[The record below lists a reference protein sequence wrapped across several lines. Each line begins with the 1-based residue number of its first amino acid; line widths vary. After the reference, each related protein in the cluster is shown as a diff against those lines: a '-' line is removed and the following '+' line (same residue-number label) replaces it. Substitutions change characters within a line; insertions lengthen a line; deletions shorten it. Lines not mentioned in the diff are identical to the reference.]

1 MKKNVLALSI
11 AAMVGGLGFAGA
23 ASAGVVPGTATP
35 TATTLGL
42 TNAAGFGLSEG
53 GTGHN
58 LVVPYFSAQNGNMT
72 VLHLVNTDTQNGK
85 AVKVRFRGAANS
97 DDLMD
102 FQVFLSPQDVWTAA
116 VTQGANGVLQLVSS
130 DNTCTLP
137 RLNSAPLQAE
147 PDGAKAAGA
156 VGFFNGTTARL
167 NPKLSAD
174 ALAAGS
180 REGYVEIFNMA
191 DIPSAAVYGAGANAQ
206 SALYK
211 TIKHNASGVAAC
223 DSTVLNPAVLTTDH
237 TTELTA
243 AAAGL
248 ATPTTG
254 LMGDW
259 YIMNVPQTT
268 TFSGAATALTATV
281 NADGTGAA
289 ARGNFVLFPQRA
301 TPVTAAV
308 ANNSTADPLFR
319 TVNVG
324 TTKDAAGAVT
334 PGTFAN
340 PVIRAGQYDLP
351 DMSTPYFAAPAPAAP
366 LAQAQSLSQ
375 QLAVNNVINQYA
387 NDTSISGKTDWVFS
401 MPTRRYSVALN
412 YNGSGTNAATRVF
425 SEGILGV
432 NAPATAFFHDG
443 NTEVTAATADARICV
458 TADGQTFYGREE
470 EVREDGAVLSPGQ
483 VAQFRFCGETSVLS
497 FRDAGTSVLGA
508 TVARQDTGTSAY
520 MRGWA
525 NANVVNAG
533 AGLPILGASFQKL
546 TNPSAGA
553 NFSGT
558 YGITWPHRV
567 NRTVAP

>member
-23 ASAGVVPGTATP
+23 ASAGVVPGTLVP
-35 TATTLGL
+35 DATTLGA
-42 TNAAGFGLSEG
+42 TTAAGFQLTEG

-72 VLHLVNTDTQNGK
+72 VLHLVNTDTENGK

-137 RLNSAPLQAE
+137 RLNSAPLQAT
-147 PDGAKAAGA
+147 PDGAKAANA

-174 ALAAGS
+174 ALASGS

-191 DIPSAAVYGAGANAQ
+191 DIPSASVYGSTTDAQ

-211 TIKHNASGVAAC
+211 TIKHNAAGVAAC
-223 DSTVLNPAVLTTDH
+223 DSAVLNPAVLTTDH
-237 TTELTA
+237 TTQATA
-243 AAAGL
+243 AAVGL

-281 NADGTGAA
+281 NADGTGGA

-301 TPVTAAV
+301 TAVTAAV
-308 ANNSTADPLFR
+308 ANNATADPLFR
-319 TVNVG
+319 TANVG
-324 TTKDAAGAVT
+324 TAKTPAGAVSG
-334 PGTFAN
+334 GTFTN

-351 DMSTPYFAAPAPAAP
+351 DMSTPYFAAPSATAP
-366 LAQAQSLSQ
+366 LDQAQALSR
-375 QLAVNNVINQYA
+375 QLAVSSVINQYA

-412 YNGSGTNAATRVF
+412 YNGSGTTAASRVY
-425 SEGILGV
+425 SENILGV
-432 NAPATAFFHDG
+432 GTTAFFHDG

-458 TADGQTFYGREE
+458 TADGQAFYGREE
-470 EVREDGAVLSPGQ
+470 QFREDGAVLSPGQ
-483 VAQFRFCGETSVLS
+483 VAQVRFCGETSVLS
-497 FRDAGTSVLGA
+497 FADTGNSVLGA
-508 TVARQDTGTSAY
+508 TVARQDTGGSAF

-525 NANVVNAG
+525 NANVANG
-533 AGLPILGASFQKL
+533 GNGLPILGASFQKL
-546 TNPSAGA
+546 TNPSAGTG
-553 NFSGT
+553 FSGT
-558 YGITWPHRV
+558 YGITWPHRTT
-567 NRTVAP
+567 RPAP

>member
-11 AAMVGGLGFAGA
+11 AAMVGGLGFAGV
-23 ASAGVVPGTATP
+23 ASAGIIQGTATP
-35 TATTLGL
+35 TATTLGA
-42 TNAAGFGLSEG
+42 TNAAGFQLSEG

-102 FQVFLSPQDVWTAA
+102 FQVFLSPQDVFTAA

-137 RLNSAPLQAE
+137 RLNSAPLQAT
-147 PDGAKAAGA
+147 PDGAKAANA

-174 ALAAGS
+174 ALASGS

-191 DIPSAAVYGAGANAQ
+191 DIPSAAVYGSTADAQ

-211 TIKHNASGVAAC
+211 TIKHNAAGVAAC
-223 DSTVLNPAVLTTDH
+223 DSTVLNPAVLTTDYDG
-237 TTELTA
+237 A
-243 AAAGL
+243 AAEVNAARVGL

-268 TFSGAATALTATV
+268 TFSGAATALTAV
-281 NADGTGAA
+281 DGTNAA

-301 TPVTAAV
+301 TAVTAAV
-308 ANNSTADPLFR
+308 ANNATADPLFR
-319 TVNVG
+319 TADVG
-324 TTKDAAGAVT
+324 LAKTPAGAVSG
-334 PGTFAN
+334 GTFTN

-366 LAQAQSLSQ
+366 LAQAQALSQ
-375 QLAVNNVINQYA
+375 QLAVGSVINQYA

-412 YNGSGTNAATRVF
+412 YNGAGTTPAARVF
-425 SEGILGV
+425 TANILG
-432 NAPATAFFHDG
+432 AGTTAFFHDG
-443 NTEVTAATADARICV
+443 NTEVTAATGDARICV
-458 TADGQTFYGREE
+458 TADGQAFYGREE
-470 EVREDGAVLSPGQ
+470 QFREDGAVLSPGQ
-483 VAQFRFCGETSVLS
+483 VAQVRFCGETSVLS
-497 FRDAGTSVLGA
+497 FADTGNSVLGA
-508 TVARQDTGTSAY
+508 TVARQDTGGSAF

-525 NANVVNAG
+525 NANVNNAG
-533 AGLPILGASFQKL
+533 NGLPILGASFQKL

-553 NFSGT
+553 GFSGT
-558 YGITWPHRV
+558 YGITWPHRS
-567 NRTVAP
+567 TAPVAP

>member
-23 ASAGVVPGTATP
+23 ASAGVVPGTLVP
-35 TATTLGL
+35 DATTLGA
-42 TNAAGFGLSEG
+42 TTAAGFQLTEG

-72 VLHLVNTDTQNGK
+72 VLHLVNTDTENGK

-137 RLNSAPLQAE
+137 RLNSAPLQAT
-147 PDGAKAAGA
+147 PDGAKAANA

-174 ALAAGS
+174 ALASGS

-191 DIPSAAVYGAGANAQ
+191 DIPSASVYGSTTDAQ

-211 TIKHNASGVAAC
+211 TIKHNAAGVAAC
-223 DSTVLNPAVLTTDH
+223 DSAVLNPAVLTTDH
-237 TTELTA
+237 TTQATA
-243 AAAGL
+243 AAVGL

-281 NADGTGAA
+281 NADGTGGA

-301 TPVTAAV
+301 TAVTAAV
-308 ANNSTADPLFR
+308 ANNATADPLFR
-319 TVNVG
+319 TANVG
-324 TTKDAAGAVT
+324 TAKTPAGAVSG
-334 PGTFAN
+334 GTFTN

-351 DMSTPYFAAPAPAAP
+351 DMSTPYFAAPSATAP
-366 LAQAQSLSQ
+366 LDQAQALSR
-375 QLAVNNVINQYA
+375 QLAVSSVINQYA

-412 YNGSGTNAATRVF
+412 YNGSGTTAASRVY
-425 SEGILGV
+425 SENILGV
-432 NAPATAFFHDG
+432 GTTAFFHDG
-443 NTEVTAATADARICV
+443 NTEVTAATGDARICV
-458 TADGQTFYGREE
+458 TADGQAFYGREE
-470 EVREDGAVLSPGQ
+470 QFREDGAVLSPGQ
-483 VAQFRFCGETSVLS
+483 VAQVRFCGETSVLS
-497 FRDAGTSVLGA
+497 FADTGNSVLGA
-508 TVARQDTGTSAY
+508 TVARQDTGGSAF

-525 NANVVNAG
+525 NANVANG
-533 AGLPILGASFQKL
+533 GNGLPILGASFQKL
-546 TNPSAGA
+546 TNPSAGTG
-553 NFSGT
+553 FSGT
-558 YGITWPHRV
+558 YGITWPHRTT
-567 NRTVAP
+567 RPAP

>member
-23 ASAGVVPGTATP
+23 ASAGVVPGTLVP
-35 TATTLGL
+35 DATTLGA
-42 TNAAGFGLSEG
+42 TNATGFNLTEG

-72 VLHLVNTDTQNGK
+72 VLHLVNTDTLNGK

-137 RLNSAPLQAE
+137 RLNSAPLQAT
-147 PDGAKAAGA
+147 PDGAKAANA

-174 ALAAGS
+174 ALASGS

-191 DIPSAAVYGAGANAQ
+191 DIPSTSVYGAAPGAQ

-211 TIKHNASGVAAC
+211 TIKHNAAGVAAC
-223 DSTVLNPAVLTTDH
+223 DSAVLNAAVLTTDH
-237 TTELTA
+237 TTEATA

-268 TFSGAATALTATV
+268 TFSGAATALTAV
-281 NADGTGAA
+281 DGTGAA

-301 TPVTAAV
+301 TAVTAAV
-308 ANNSTADPLFR
+308 ANSATADPLFR
-319 TVNVG
+319 TVDVG
-324 TTKDAAGAVT
+324 LAKTPAGAVSG
-334 PGTFAN
+334 GTFTN

-366 LAQAQSLSQ
+366 LAQAQALSQ
-375 QLAVNNVINQYA
+375 QLAVGSVINQYA

-412 YNGSGTNAATRVF
+412 YNGAGTTPAARVF
-425 SEGILGV
+425 TANILGA
-432 NAPATAFFHDG
+432 APGGTAFFHEG
-443 NTEVTAATADARICV
+443 NTEVTAATGDARICV
-458 TADGQTFYGREE
+458 TADGQAFYGREE
-470 EVREDGAVLSPGQ
+470 QFREDGAVLSPGQ
-483 VAQFRFCGETSVLS
+483 VAQVRFCGETSVLS
-497 FRDAGTSVLGA
+497 FADTGNSVLGA
-508 TVARQDTGTSAY
+508 TVARQDTGGSAF

-525 NANVVNAG
+525 NANVNNAG
-533 AGLPILGASFQKL
+533 NGLPILGASFQKL
-546 TNPSAGA
+546 TNPSAGTG
-553 NFSGT
+553 FSGT
-558 YGITWPHRV
+558 YGITWPHRST
-567 NRTVAP
+567 RPVAP

>member
-23 ASAGVVPGTATP
+23 ASAGVVPGTLVPDA
-35 TATTLGL
+35 ATLGA
-42 TNAAGFGLSEG
+42 TNATGFQLTEG

-102 FQVFLSPQDVWTAA
+102 FQVFLSPQDVFTAA
-116 VTQGANGVLQLVSS
+116 VTQGANGILQLVSS

-137 RLNSAPLQAE
+137 RLNSAPLQAT
-147 PDGAKAAGA
+147 PDGAKAANA

-191 DIPSAAVYGAGANAQ
+191 DIPSAAVYNGNNTQ
-206 SALYK
+206 SNLYK
-211 TIKHNASGVAAC
+211 TIKHNAAGVAAC
-223 DSTVLNPAVLTTDH
+223 DSTVLNPSVLTTDH
-237 TTELTA
+237 VAEGTA
-243 AAAGL
+243 AAVGL

-268 TFSGAATALTATV
+268 TFSGAATALTAV
-281 NADGTGAA
+281 DGTGVA

-301 TPVTAAV
+301 TAVTTAV
-308 ANNSTADPLFR
+308 ANNATADPLFR
-319 TVNVG
+319 TVDVG
-324 TTKDAAGAVT
+324 LSKDATTGAVT
-334 PGTFAN
+334 GGTFTN

-366 LAQAQSLSQ
+366 LAQAEALSR
-375 QLAVNNVINQYA
+375 QLAVTSVINQYA

-412 YNGSGTNAATRVF
+412 YNGAGTTPAARVF
-425 SEGILGV
+425 SAQIMGAAGT
-432 NAPATAFFHDG
+432 PFFHDG
-443 NTEVTAATADARICV
+443 NTEVTAAAADARICV
-458 TADGQTFYGREE
+458 TADGQAFYGREE
-470 EVREDGAVLSPGQ
+470 QFREDGAVLSPGQ
-483 VAQFRFCGETSVLS
+483 VAQVRFCGETSVLS
-497 FRDAGTSVLGA
+497 FADAGTSVLGA
-508 TVARQDTGTSAY
+508 TVARQDTGASAF

-525 NANVVNAG
+525 NANVANG
-533 AGLPILGASFQKL
+533 GNGLPILGASFQKL

-553 NFSGT
+553 GFSGT
-558 YGITWPHRV
+558 YGITWPHRAT
-567 NRTVAP
+567 RVAP